1 MMINQYYLIVNVNY
15 ELVMDLLNV
24 MMENDDQELY
34 LLVMLYYVVVNDLV
48 DEPDVI
54 VLVNDDVHDVN
65 FHVDLHQVQ
74 KIDD

>member
-1 MMINQYYLIVNVNY
+1 MMINPGYLNVNVDY
-15 ELVMDLLNV
+15 ELVKDLLNV
-24 MMENDDQELY
+24 MMENVDHLFD

-48 DEPDVI
+48 DEHVVI

-74 KIDD
+74 KIDG

>member
-1 MMINQYYLIVNVNY
+1 MMINQHYLIVNVNY

-34 LLVMLYYVVVNDLV
+34 SLVMLYYVVVNDLV
-48 DEPDVI
+48 DEHDVI